1 MLDLQLFIFLVFWS
15 LHQFFI
21 WWYQKKVVTL
31 QAEIKIVE
39 LKKLKAYENEIIL
52 DRSDRIALL

>member
-21 WWYQKKVVTL
+21 WCCQKKVVTL

-39 LKKLKAYENEIIL
+39 LKKLKAYEN
-52 DRSDRIALL
+52 D